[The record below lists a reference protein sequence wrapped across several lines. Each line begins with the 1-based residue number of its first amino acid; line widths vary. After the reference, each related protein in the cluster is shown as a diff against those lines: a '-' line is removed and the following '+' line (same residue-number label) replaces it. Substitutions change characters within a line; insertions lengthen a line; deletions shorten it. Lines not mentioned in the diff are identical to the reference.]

1 MKECASPTKLIV
13 MTVGH
18 STRTSK
24 EFIHLLKANQVR
36 RTVTRL
42 RHYPRTGNLL
52 DEMAVVVAI
61 TSSLIELK
69 SVLQKNNGKDRHQ

>member
-24 EFIHLLKANQVR
+24 EFIQILKAHQVR
-36 RTVTRL
+36 RTVT
-42 RHYPRTGNLL
+42 LL
-52 DEMAVVVAI
+52 MH
-61 TSSLIELK
+61 
-69 SVLQKNNGKDRHQ
+69 NCGDREPTR